1 MPRDVVVRVN
11 MKALT
16 QQSLGEMQLSLENE
30 TVVRTKKYQ
39 FDTHCFAI
47 YFILHTFQSLHF

>member
-1 MPRDVVVRVN
+1 

-47 YFILHTFQSLHF
+47 DFILHTLLL

>member
-1 MPRDVVVRVN
+1 
-11 MKALT
+11 MKAIA

-30 TVVRTKKYQ
+30 TIVRIKKYQ

-47 YFILHTFQSLHF
+47 DFILHTFLL